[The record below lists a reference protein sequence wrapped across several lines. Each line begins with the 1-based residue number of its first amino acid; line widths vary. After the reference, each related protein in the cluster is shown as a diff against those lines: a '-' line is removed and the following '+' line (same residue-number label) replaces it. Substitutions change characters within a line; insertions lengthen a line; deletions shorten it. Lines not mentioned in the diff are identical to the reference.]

1 MLRVPA
7 LTSESSKKSQIFR
20 TWQLKKHEACI
31 PSQGSFVSSETG
43 KLSFGCLK
51 CRSWIRAGRELC
63 EAMKLL
69 NFRFPLHQTA
79 SCDSTRIYDQK
90 KHFLSNKMLSSK
102 WLYFLPVQ
110 AQGMYLLL
118 GSLLLPLGVWHNI
131 VGPIKCQQLLMDISC
146 VWCSCTFLFQDM
158 LEDSG
163 TQSESLWTLQ
173 LQPVVFSNPM
183 YFKFAKFLQLQ

>member
-1 MLRVPA
+1 MKRASLHKGLLCLQKLENYPLGVWSVD
-7 LTSESSKKSQIFR
+7 LGSE
-20 TWQLKKHEACI
+20 LA
-31 PSQGSFVSSETG
+31 GSFVRQWSSWTLDF
-43 KLSFGCLK
+43 LSTK
-51 CRSWIRAGRELC
+51 QQAVIPQEY
-63 EAMKLL
+63 M
-69 NFRFPLHQTA
+69 
-79 SCDSTRIYDQK
+79 IK
-90 KHFLSNKMLSSK
+90 KNIFSSNKMLFSK

-158 LEDSG
+158 LEDSA

-183 YFKFAKFLQLQ
+183 YFKFAKFLQLQWPKQWTKCTTCRLCVW